1 MGLAQ
6 ITQTHGWKAFMA
18 KLYGWGASVVII
30 GALFKIM
37 HWPYA
42 GVLLIIGLGTEAT
55 IFFFS
60 AFEPLH
66 EELDWT
72 LVYPQ
77 LSGLDEDDEL
87 EISQKTP
94 VTSGDALVKFD
105 QMLDKAG
112 GANLF
117 DKLGNGI
124 ENLNLKV
131 TEMANISSAAIA
143 TNEFTENVK
152 KASGSVNEL
161 SNAYKQ
167 SVTEVSKSVS
177 GLSEAYK
184 QSAESLNYSV
194 ENLSDAYSKSA
205 QQVTEKGG
213 SFIAAYERLTSN
225 MEVDFSALKTGNVKY
240 AEKVGVLNKNLEA
253 LNAIFELQLKEAD
266 LDKMM
271 SDLAGS
277 VEYSKKYH
285 EEIKKLGHRLES
297 LNSIYGNMLAAMNV
311 NLKD

>member
-6 ITQTHGWKAFMA
+6 MTQSHAWKNFMA
-18 KLYGWGASVVII
+18 KLYGLGASVVIV

-37 HWPYA
+37 HWPFA
-42 GVLLIIGLGTEAT
+42 GPMLIAGLGTEAI

-77 LSGLDEDDEL
+77 LSGLDEGDEL
-87 EISQKTP
+87 EITGSTGGT
-94 VTSGDALVKFD
+94 VSSGDALMKFD

-124 ENLNLKV
+124 ENLNLRV
-131 TEMANISSAAIA
+131 NEMANISSAAIA

-161 SNAYKQ
+161 SNAYKE
-167 SVTEVSKSVS
+167 SID
-177 GLSEAYK
+177 GYK
-184 QSAESLNYSV
+184 QSAEALTYSA
-194 ENLSDAYSKSA
+194 ESLSDAYNKNA
-205 QQVTEKGG
+205 QAVAEKGG
-213 SFIAAYERLTSN
+213 GFIAAYERLTDS
-225 MEVDFSALKTGNVKY
+225 MEVDFSALKTGN
-240 AEKVGVLNKNLEA
+240 AEYSKHVGSLNKNLEA

-271 SDLAGS
+271 EDLTGS
-277 VEYSKKYH
+277 VEHSRKYH
-285 EEIKKLGHRLES
+285 AEIKKLGQRLES
-297 LNSIYGNMLAAMNV
+297 LNNIYGNMLAAMNV
-311 NLKD
+311 KLD

>member
-1 MGLAQ
+1 M
-6 ITQTHGWKAFMA
+6 TQSHAWKAFMA

-42 GVLLIIGLGTEAT
+42 GLLLIIGLGTEAT

-87 EISQKTP
+87 EISSSQSGP
-94 VTSGDALVKFD
+94 VSSGDALVKFD

-117 DKLGNGI
+117 EKLGDGI
-124 ENLNLKV
+124 ENLNLRV
-131 TEMANISSAAIA
+131 NEMANISSGAIA
-143 TNEFTENVK
+143 VNEFSENVK

-161 SNAYKQ
+161 SSAYKE
-167 SVTEVSKSVS
+167 SIE
-177 GLSEAYK
+177 GYK
-184 QSAESLNYSV
+184 QSAEALNYSA
-194 ENLSDAYSKSA
+194 ENLSDAYSKNA
-205 QQVTEKGG
+205 QAVTEKGG
-213 SFIAAYERLTSN
+213 NFIAAYERLTES
-225 MEVDFSALKTGNVKY
+225 MEVDFSALKTGNIEY
-240 AEKVGVLNKNLEA
+240 GQHVGALNKNLEA

-271 SDLAGS
+271 EDLSGS
-277 VEYSKKYH
+277 VEHSRKYH
-285 EEIKKLGHRLES
+285 AEIKKLGQRLES
-297 LNSIYGNMLAAMNV
+297 LNTVYGNMLAAMNIKV
-311 NLKD
+311 D

>member
-6 ITQTHGWKAFMA
+6 MTQSHAWKNFMA
-18 KLYGWGASVVII
+18 KLYGWGASVVIV

-42 GVLLIIGLGTEAT
+42 GLLLIIGLSTEAT

-77 LSGLDEDDEL
+77 LSGLDEGDEL
-87 EISQKTP
+87 EITSGQTGP
-94 VTSGDALVKFD
+94 VSSGDALMKFD

-124 ENLNLKV
+124 ENLNLRV
-131 TEMANISSAAIA
+131 NEMANISNAALA

-152 KASGSVNEL
+152 KASGSVNDL
-161 SNAYKQ
+161 SNAYKE
-167 SVTEVSKSVS
+167 SID
-177 GLSEAYK
+177 GYK
-184 QSAESLNYSV
+184 QSAEALSYSAESLA
-194 ENLSDAYSKSA
+194 DAYNKNA
-205 QQVTEKGG
+205 QTVTEKGG
-213 SFIAAYERLTSN
+213 NFAAAYERLTEN
-225 MEVDFSALKTGNVKY
+225 MDIDFSALKTGN
-240 AEKVGVLNKNLEA
+240 AEYSQRVGLLNKNLEA

-271 SDLAGS
+271 EDLTGS
-277 VEYSKKYH
+277 VEYSRKYH
-285 EEIKKLGHRLES
+285 AEIKKLGLRLES
-297 LNSIYGNMLAAMNV
+297 LNNVYGNMLAAMNIKV
-311 NLKD
+311 D

>member
-6 ITQTHGWKAFMA
+6 MTQSHAWKAFMA

-42 GVLLIIGLGTEAT
+42 GLLLIIGLGTEAT

-87 EISQKTP
+87 EISSSQSGP
-94 VTSGDALVKFD
+94 VSSGDALVKFD

-117 DKLGNGI
+117 EKLGDGI
-124 ENLNLKV
+124 ENLNLRV
-131 TEMANISSAAIA
+131 NEMANISSAAIA

-161 SNAYKQ
+161 SNAYKE
-167 SVTEVSKSVS
+167 STE
-177 GLSEAYK
+177 GYK
-184 QSAESLNYSV
+184 QSAEALNYSA
-194 ENLSDAYSKSA
+194 ENLSDAYSKNA
-205 QQVTEKGG
+205 QAVTEKGG
-213 SFIAAYERLTSN
+213 NFIAAYERLTES
-225 MEVDFSALKTGNVKY
+225 MEVDFSALKTGN
-240 AEKVGVLNKNLEA
+240 AEYGQHVGALNKNLEA

-271 SDLAGS
+271 EDLSGS
-277 VEYSKKYH
+277 VEHSRKYH
-285 EEIKKLGHRLES
+285 AEIKKLGQRLES
-297 LNSIYGNMLAAMNV
+297 LNTVYGNMLAAMNV
-311 NLKD
+311 KLD

>member
-6 ITQTHGWKAFMA
+6 ITSSHAWKSFMA

-42 GVLLIIGLGTEAT
+42 GLLLIIGLGTEAT

-77 LSGLDEDDEL
+77 LSGLDEGDEL
-87 EISQKTP
+87 DITGSQTP
-94 VTSGDALVKFD
+94 VSSGDALLKFD

-124 ENLNLKV
+124 ENLNLRV
-131 TEMANISSAAIA
+131 NEMANISSAALA

-152 KASGSVNEL
+152 KASGSVNDL
-161 SNAYKQ
+161 SAAYKE
-167 SVTEVSKSVS
+167 SI
-177 GLSEAYK
+177 GGYK
-184 QSAESLNYSV
+184 QSAEALSYSAESLA
-194 ENLSDAYSKSA
+194 DAYNKNA
-205 QQVTEKGG
+205 QAVTEKGG
-213 SFIAAYERLTSN
+213 NFIAAYERLTEN
-225 MEVDFSALKTGNVKY
+225 MDVDFTALQTGNLEYSQRVS
-240 AEKVGVLNKNLEA
+240 VLNKNLEA

-271 SDLAGS
+271 EDLTGS
-277 VEYSKKYH
+277 VEYSRKYH
-285 EEIKKLGHRLES
+285 AEIKKLGLRLES
-297 LNSIYGNMLAAMNV
+297 LNNVYGNMLAAMNV
-311 NLKD
+311 KLD